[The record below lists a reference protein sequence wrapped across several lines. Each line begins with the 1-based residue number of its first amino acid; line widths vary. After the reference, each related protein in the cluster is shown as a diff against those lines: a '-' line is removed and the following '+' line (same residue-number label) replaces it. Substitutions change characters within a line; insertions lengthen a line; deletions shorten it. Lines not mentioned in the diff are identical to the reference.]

1 MPSSGILLEVQ
12 KRPQSSI
19 LRQKEAQVQM
29 LPPLVSSLYS
39 TKYASFDR
47 ASLKRECEKIFEQ
60 GVIPVKESEIRYLEE
75 QTRLQFQSLLWFKH
89 RVGRITASKFGDV
102 GRARKVDPSCSLA
115 KAIMQ
120 ERHFDSSNVPSLNW
134 GITNES
140 VAREAYLTTESSK
153 HTSLEYRQ

>member
-1 MPSSGILLEVQ
+1 MKYVTW
-12 KRPQSSI
+12 K
-19 LRQKEAQVQM
+19 
-29 LPPLVSSLYS
+29 
-39 TKYASFDR
+39 TKYASFDQ

-60 GVIPVKESEIRYLEE
+60 GVIPVKESKIRYLEE
-75 QTRLQFQSLLWFKH
+75 QTRLQSQSLLWFKH
-89 RVGRITASKFGDV
+89 RVGCITASKFGDV